1 MNIVEGMLKVALL
14 GSAWVL
20 YLLLALSFVSLAAML
35 ERWLYFRRQNDPTL
49 RDRLTKALSN
59 DDYPAAELVL
69 RESPG
74 VVGQVLAAGLRFK
87 CGGPDAVADA
97 IDSELGVVRPEL
109 ERGLNLLGTIGN
121 NAPFIGLFGTVLGVI
136 QAFQQLGA
144 AGANKGAAMGSVM
157 SGIAE
162 ALVATGVGIFVA
174 IPAVIAFNVLQK
186 RIGELETS
194 IAALGKLLSAYLK
207 TAQSTSVAG
216 TARVTASAELE
227 SNGAAEPAIGQ
238 ELAGEAGE

>member
-20 YLLLALSFVSLAAML
+20 YLLIALSFVSLAAML
-35 ERWLYFRRQNDPTL
+35 ERWLYFRRQDDPAL
-49 RDRLTKALSN
+49 RDQLTKALLA
-59 DDYPAAELVL
+59 DDFPQAERVL
-69 RESPG
+69 RESKG
-74 VVGQVLAAGLRFK
+74 VIGEVLVAGLRFK
-87 CGGPDAVADA
+87 EGGADAVADA
-97 IDSELGVVRPEL
+97 IDSELGRVRPEL

-121 NAPFIGLFGTVLGVI
+121 NAPFIGLFGTVIGVI
-136 QAFQQLGA
+136 QAFEQLGA

-174 IPAVIAFNVLQK
+174 IPAVIAFNLQQK
-186 RIGELETS
+186 RISESENG

-207 TAQSTSVAG
+207 TKQIPGASQRARPADFCTEDAEQGELAG
-216 TARVTASAELE
+216 
-227 SNGAAEPAIGQ
+227 